1 MENNKFTIT
10 ADLVA
15 SREQRF
21 MNFILDFLIVYVIW
35 IAVGTTV
42 IIVGEITGIYALS
55 NWAESTSTYE
65 KLFFWIIIMF
75 VYYFLTE
82 MYFSRTFAKYFS
94 KTIVITKAGLK
105 PGFNAI
111 LIRTVTRFIPL
122 EGLTFLGVNV
132 RGLHDL
138 FSDTYVVRKHEFNK
152 KKGVV
157 FFP

>member
-21 MNFILDFLIVYVIW
+21 VNFILDFLFIYVIW
-35 IAVGTTV
+35 IGLGTT
-42 IIVGEITGIYALS
+42 IIIIGEITGIYALS
-55 NWAESTSTYE
+55 NWAESTTTYE
-65 KLFFWIIIMF
+65 KMFFWIIVMF
-75 VYYFLTE
+75 LYYFLTE

-94 KTIVITKAGLK
+94 KTIVITKDGLK

-111 LIRTVTRFIPL
+111 LIRTLTRFIPL

-157 FFP
+157 LFP

>member
-10 ADLVA
+10 DDLVA

-21 MNFILDFLIVYVIW
+21 MNFILDFLIIYVIW
-35 IAVGTTV
+35 LAVGTTF
-42 IIVGEITGIYALS
+42 IIIGEITGIYALS
-55 NWAESTSTYE
+55 YWAESTTTYE
-65 KLFFWIIIMF
+65 KMFFWIIIMF
-75 VYYFLTE
+75 LYYFLTE

-94 KTIVITKAGLK
+94 KTIVITKDGLK

-111 LIRTVTRFIPL
+111 LIRTLSRFIPL
-122 EGLTFLGVNV
+122 EFLTFLGVNV

-138 FSDTYVVRKHEFNK
+138 YSDTYVVRKHEFNK

-157 FFP
+157 FFS